1 MRQPAARSVAS
12 TLARG
17 LHEVDRLS
25 AFFDL
30 IQQDPVVNREK
41 LIAGPWD
48 IGEGG
53 YQVGNFPPVW
63 VEWNGRYRD
72 RPLAGRPRDAQGR
85 S

>member
-1 MRQPAARSVAS
+1 VAS